1 MQARY
6 PPFQPREKKNLLP
19 LRTRAIRSPSDA
31 TKVARTLLV
40 VMRWGSLSAAEDI
53 TGHKHETI
61 GRWLR
66 AAQHAQQITEVLVR
80 ELHLTVV
87 EVDAFWSFVKK
98 SASSSDAPAET
109 GPRWGCLSVDRATR
123 FVVAWAFAGS
133 EDAAAPQVGAQTRRR
148 TAGHGGISW
157 VSDGRAVY
165 RQEVGRVYRDAQ
177 RLGKRERPRLVPTA
191 GVGLTQAVKRRCGG
205 RVVGVEVRC
214 VLGSPIACPYVVH
227 GERLHRVLRD
237 CLNGLTRQTHAFAK
251 RVCLW
256 DAAVVLCVFERN
268 WLRSHRCLREPAEDC
283 SSGRRYGRR
292 SPAMAIGLTDHIWS
306 WEEFLTYRH
315 HHYSKG

>member
-40 VMRWGSLSAAEDI
+40 VMRCGSLSAAEDI

-87 EVDAFWSFVKK
+87 EVDAFWSFIKK

-109 GPRWGCLSVDRATR
+109 GPRWGCLSVDRATH

-133 EDAAAPQVGAQTRRR
+133 EDAAAPQVVAQTRRR
-148 TAGHGGISW
+148 TAGQAGADKGTS
-157 VSDGRAVY
+157 
-165 RQEVGRVYRDAQ
+165 VGYKKSAAW
-177 RLGKRERPRLVPTA
+177 GKFHPL
-191 GVGLTQAVKRRCGG
+191 
-205 RVVGVEVRC
+205 
-214 VLGSPIACPYVVH
+214 
-227 GERLHRVLRD
+227 
-237 CLNGLTRQTHAFAK
+237 
-251 RVCLW
+251 
-256 DAAVVLCVFERN
+256 
-268 WLRSHRCLREPAEDC
+268 
-283 SSGRRYGRR
+283 
-292 SPAMAIGLTDHIWS
+292 
-306 WEEFLTYRH
+306 
-315 HHYSKG
+315 